1 MRISDWS
8 SDVGS
13 SYLQKRE
20 RLGIQ
25 ATAQMRPFDNLTITA
40 NYFRFELKG
49 DYRSNTIKVPEWGYG
64 NFFTGATLDP
74 SGTIFTGASFEVP
87 PEGTECRV
95 PGNMCTMETPAPQN
109 TLTREKTV
117 SNTYDVQGEW
127 TKDRLDVH
135 FAEIGRAHV

>member
-95 PGNMCTMETPAPQN
+95 PGNMCTMETPAPRSEEHTSELQS
-109 TLTREKTV
+109 LM
-117 SNTYDVQGEW
+117 
-127 TKDRLDVH
+127 RLSYAGVC
-135 FAEIGRAHV
+135 

>member
-1 MRISDWS
+1 MYFLIFFFS
-8 SDVGS
+8 SRRRHTRCALVTGVQTCA
-13 SYLQKRE
+13 LP
-20 RLGIQ
+20 I
-25 ATAQMRPFDNLTITA
+25 
-40 NYFRFELKG
+40 
-49 DYRSNTIKVPEWGYG
+49 YRSNTIKVPEWGYG

-135 FAEIGRAHV
+135 FAVGKTQSKGDRKSTRLNSSH